1 MRSLKTIL
9 LFALVIVFLGVQ
21 PIMAGT
27 IGGQNEI
34 LVASESGGEGVEP
47 PVDVDVSITEESP
60 SNNMLFGFD
69 RTLVIVVGI
78 LVVVLLIG
86 LIARGGRRDY

>member
-1 MRSLKTIL
+1 M
-9 LFALVIVFLGVQ
+9 LGVQ
-21 PIMAGT
+21 PVMAAT
-27 IGGQNEI
+27 ISGQNEI

-60 SNNMLFGFD
+60 SNNNLLFGFD

-86 LIARGGRRDY
+86 LIARGGRRD